1 MTVDAWVDAL
11 QTRHRGNL
19 TSAEFLKAVR
29 ALSARYVERRAELP
43 ARSPIDSAGK
53 RAAFAAFYAP
63 LHFVIARE
71 IARALKP
78 EPSNPEP
85 PNPAPPHPAPRTIF
99 DLGCGTG
106 AASAALALEQD
117 PPSDIIGIDANSW
130 ALTEASWNW
139 RQLGLKGR
147 TERGDMVKAIEQHL
161 RRRRELA
168 GATIVAAWS
177 VNELAAPAR
186 ERLLPVLL
194 DCASLGAGVLVIEP
208 LAGAATPWWSE
219 WEKAF
224 TGADGRTSTWTF
236 SPELPGTL
244 SAISEAA
251 GFRRDRLT
259 ARTLSIWRT

>member
-1 MTVDAWVDAL
+1 MTPLAIDAWVDAL
-11 QTRHRGNL
+11 QARQRGNL
-19 TSAEFLKAVR
+19 TNAEFLKAVR

-63 LHFVIARE
+63 LHFVVARE
-71 IARALKP
+71 IVRAETRDLKVP
-78 EPSNPEP
+78 GSISKVPGS
-85 PNPAPPHPAPRTIF
+85 II

-106 AASAALALEQD
+106 VASAALALEQD
-117 PPSDIIGIDANSW
+117 RPPDIIGVDANSW

-139 RQLGLKGR
+139 RQLGLTGR
-147 TERGDMVKAIEQHL
+147 TERGDMVNAIEQLL

-177 VNELAAPAR
+177 VNELAGPAR

-194 DCASLGAGVLVIEP
+194 DCASQGAGVLVIEP
-208 LAGAATPWWSE
+208 LAGAATPWWSA

-236 SPELPGTL
+236 APDLPGAL
-244 SAISEAA
+244 SVISEAA

-259 ARTLSIWRT
+259 ARTLTI